1 MEHVLAVIED
11 LRSQHEVLREDRTPI
26 DVFTFLEIDLGLN
39 PIPFDDL
46 KARYDVEAAIMADFT
61 GIYLDAEQYIL
72 MEHGPEWRLKRLRFT
87 VAHELGHYF
96 LHRHLPQTEQFA
108 SLPNFARWTST
119 LGGNKYTIEQEANE
133 FAGRLLVPKGKL
145 QDCFDEFARDAE
157 KLIPHFMDS
166 GEIRQKFAE
175 QVAPRFGVNSEVVEI
190 RLDRDGIWPA
200 G

>member
-1 MEHVLAVIED
+1 MEQVWAVIED

-96 LHRHLPQTEQFA
+96 LHRHLPQTEQFT

>member
-145 QDCFDEFARDAE
+145 QDCFDEFAKDAE

-166 GEIRQKFAE
+166 GEIRRKFAE

-190 RLDRDGIWPA
+190 RIDRDGIWPA

>member
-96 LHRHLPQTEQFA
+96 LHRHLPQTEQFT

-145 QDCFDEFARDAE
+145 QDCFDEFAKDAE

-190 RLDRDGIWPA
+190 RLDRDGIWQV